1 MGKLVLM
8 LALAG
13 ILTLESA
20 KADEDADLEAFVQ
33 ESRALVKTFAGT
45 LKGELQRAIEEGGPL
60 EAVSVCNVRAPEIA
74 RELSAPAEWTVGRTS
89 HKLRNP
95 SNAPDDWEAKVLES
109 FLERAKAGESLDTME
124 EAERI
129 ESYGSR
135 TYRYMKAIPVGQ
147 VCLACHGS
155 HIDPALKARID
166 SLYPEDQATGFAQG
180 ELRGAFTISKTTAN

>member
-13 ILTLESA
+13 IMTLESA

-60 EAVSVCNVRAPEIA
+60 EAISVCNVKAPEVA
-74 RELSAPAEWTVGRTS
+74 RDLSQPMEWTVGRTS

-95 SNAPDDWEAKVLES
+95 NNAPDDWEAKVLEA
-109 FLERAKAGESLDTME
+109 FLGRAKAGEGLDTME
-124 EAERI
+124 EAQRI

-155 HIDPALKARID
+155 DIDPALKARID
-166 SLYPEDQATGFAQG
+166 GLYPEDRATGFAQG
-180 ELRGAFTISKTTAN
+180 ELRGAFTITKTTAN